1 MPPAPAPSGDSFA
14 VTPDGTRIAVQDRG
28 TGRPL
33 VLLAGQAN
41 NHHWWDGIRER
52 FTGRRTIT
60 LDWRGVGASDKPQS
74 DQSPELARAPD
85 STGEPASPYLRDGL
99 YSTRLFAADVVA
111 VLDRLG
117 LERADVYGTS
127 MGGRVAQW
135 LAIDHPTRVDHLVLG
150 CTSPGGSRAVHRDPA
165 VTRSLGGPGPE
176 ALRALLELMYTPRWL
191 AEHPG
196 PYQVV
201 GDDAMTPF
209 SRRGH
214 LRASNKHD
222 AWSGLPGVGAPT
234 LILHGSDDLMTPV
247 ANAELLQGLIVD
259 AELTV
264 LPGARHAFFHEFA
277 DVVVPRVQEFLG

>member
-1 MPPAPAPSGDSFA
+1 MPSAPAPTGDSFA
-14 VTPDGTRIAVQDRG
+14 VTTDGTRIAVQDRG
-28 TGRPL
+28 SGRPL

-60 LDWRGVGASDKPQS
+60 LDWRGLGASDTPES
-74 DQSPELARAPD
+74 D
-85 STGEPASPYLRDGL
+85 

-111 VLDRLG
+111 VLDHLG
-117 LERADVYGTS
+117 MERADVYGTS

-135 LAIDHPTRVDHLVLG
+135 LAIDHPERVDHLVLG
-150 CTSPGGSRAVHRDPA
+150 CTSPGGPRAVHRDPS
-165 VTRSLGGPGPE
+165 VTRSLGGPGPG

-201 GDDAMTPF
+201 GDEHMTPF

-247 ANAELLQGLIVD
+247 RNAQLLQELIVG

-277 DVVVPRVQEFLG
+277 DDVVPRVQEFLG